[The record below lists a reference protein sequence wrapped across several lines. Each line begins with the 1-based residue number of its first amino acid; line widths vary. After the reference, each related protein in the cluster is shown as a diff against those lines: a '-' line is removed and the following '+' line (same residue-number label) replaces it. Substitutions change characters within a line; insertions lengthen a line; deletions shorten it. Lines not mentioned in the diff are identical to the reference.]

1 MANPL
6 VILTI
11 ISVAAIVLAVTGIA
25 AGGSFTTESYKAYAD
40 TNYQSNPFQGQNQ
53 FNNQTINST
62 FSLGSIR

>member
-1 MANPL
+1 MASPL

-11 ISVAAIVLAVTGIA
+11 ISVTAIVLAVTGIA
-25 AGGSFTTESYKAYAD
+25 ASGLFRTESYKAYAD
-40 TNYQSNPFQGQNQ
+40 TNYQSNVFQGQNQ